1 MKTEHA
7 VQIVHS
13 TKLYKKDAASYFGF
27 YFDVNGTIVELPD
40 FSYYYYVV
48 VNEEEV
54 SGKWSIW
61 YTGSQ
66 TKKYSNGETVF
77 SFKLEKLKES
87 VLRKHLANF
96 ASQMSIITIKEKE
109 LLNSIE
115 LELANKD
122 FE

>member
-1 MKTEHA
+1 MKPAHA
-7 VQIVHS
+7 VQIVNS
-13 TKLYKKDAASYFGF
+13 TKLFNKTESLF
-27 YFDVNGTIVELPD
+27 YSMFDVKGTIEELPD
-40 FSYYYYVV
+40 FSCSYYVV
-48 VNEEEV
+48 VNEDEI

-61 YTGSQ
+61 HQSTL
-66 TKKYSNGETVF
+66 TENGETVF

-96 ASQMSIITIKEKE
+96 AAQKNIITIKEKE

>member
-1 MKTEHA
+1 MKSAHA
-7 VQIVHS
+7 AQIVNS
-13 TKLYKKDAASYFGF
+13 TKLFKKDSGSFFGI
-27 YFDVNGTIVELPD
+27 YFDAKGTIEELPG
-40 FSYYYYVV
+40 FTYSYYVV

-61 YTGSQ
+61 YPD
-66 TKKYSNGETVF
+66 TKAEKYSDGETVF

-87 VLRKHLANF
+87 VLRKKLANF
-96 ASQMSIITIKEKE
+96 AAQKNIITIKEKE

>member
-1 MKTEHA
+1 MKTAHA
-7 VQIVHS
+7 AQIVNS
-13 TKLYKKDAASYFGF
+13 TKLFKKDAGSFFGI
-27 YFDVNGTIVELPD
+27 YFDVKGSIVELPG
-40 FSYYYYVV
+40 FSYSYYVV

-54 SGKWSIW
+54 SGKWSVC
-61 YTGSQ
+61 YPGSQ
-66 TKKYSNGETVF
+66 TDKYSDGGTVF

-96 ASQMSIITIKEKE
+96 AAQKNIITTKEKE

>member
-1 MKTEHA
+1 MKSAHA
-7 VQIVHS
+7 AQIVNS
-13 TKLYKKDAASYFGF
+13 TKLFKKDAESYFGL
-27 YFDVNGTIVELPD
+27 YFDVKGTIVELPG
-40 FSYYYYVV
+40 FSYSYYVV
-48 VNEEEV
+48 VNEDEV

-61 YTGSQ
+61 YPGSQ
-66 TKKYSNGETVF
+66 TEKYSDGETIF

-96 ASQMSIITIKEKE
+96 ASKKNIITIKEKE

>member
-1 MKTEHA
+1 MKLEHA
-7 VQIVHS
+7 AQIVHS
-13 TKLYKKDAASYFGF
+13 TKLYKKDAISYFGI
-27 YFDVNGTIVELPD
+27 YFDVKGTIVELPG
-40 FSYYYYVV
+40 FSYSYYVV
-48 VNEEEV
+48 VNEDEV

-61 YTGSQ
+61 YPGTQ
-66 TKKYSNGETVF
+66 TEKYSDGDTVF

-87 VLRKHLANF
+87 VLRKHLAKF
-96 ASQMSIITIKEKE
+96 ASQKNIITIKEKE

>member
-1 MKTEHA
+1 MKPAHA
-7 VQIVHS
+7 AQIVNS
-13 TKLYKKDAASYFGF
+13 TKLYKKDAESYFGL
-27 YFDVNGTIVELPD
+27 YFDVKGTIVELPG
-40 FSYYYYVV
+40 FSYSYYVV
-48 VNEEEV
+48 INEDEI

-61 YTGSQ
+61 NPD
-66 TKKYSNGETVF
+66 TKTKRYSIGETVF

-96 ASQMSIITIKEKE
+96 AAKKNIITIKEKE